1 VLYVLQQFLQQLAK
15 QTIWTN
21 ISVLMVL
28 CPTVPMLITLLISIL
43 IIIVVATILV
53 VIVVPV
59 VFYPTF
65 IVLQSLY
72 VNIVIILIFILI
84 LVLFFTGAILT
95 AARVISGVIWII
107 ACNILYRLILFS
119 IIWFWHLSNHRWNHN
134 IPVRVDLQKN
144 PTYNR
149 GCSSASSS

>member
-1 VLYVLQQFLQQLAK
+1 VLYVLQQLLQQLAK

-28 CPTVPMLITLLISIL
+28 RPAVPMLITMFIPIL

-59 VFYPTF
+59 VCYYNV
-65 IVLQSLY
+65 IILQSMY
-72 VNIVIILIFILI
+72 INIFIILIFILI

-95 AARVISGVIWII
+95 TAGVISGVIWII
-107 ACNILYRLILFS
+107 ACSILYRLFL
-119 IIWFWHLSNHRWNHN
+119 LSNIW
-134 IPVRVDLQKN
+134 
-144 PTYNR
+144 
-149 GCSSASSS
+149 S